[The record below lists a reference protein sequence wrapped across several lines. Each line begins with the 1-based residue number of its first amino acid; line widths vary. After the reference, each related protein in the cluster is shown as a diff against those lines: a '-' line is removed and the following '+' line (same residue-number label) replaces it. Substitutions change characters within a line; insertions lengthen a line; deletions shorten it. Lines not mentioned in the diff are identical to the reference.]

1 MGGSESIKIRGGGR
15 VPSPWNTSPEL
26 PCGWVGARGKNDE
39 LPQGNKSGIFRR
51 LDDLCVEFG
60 TTKGIPRLSMEEKV
74 ILRLDYLTSVLEDND
89 LD

>member
-1 MGGSESIKIRGGGR
+1 MWSLNAGGGR

-51 LDDLCVEFG
+51 LDDLFVEFRS
-60 TTKGIPRLSMEEKV
+60 TTGILRHSMEEKV
-74 ILRLDYLTSVLEDND
+74 ILRLDYLL
-89 LD
+89 